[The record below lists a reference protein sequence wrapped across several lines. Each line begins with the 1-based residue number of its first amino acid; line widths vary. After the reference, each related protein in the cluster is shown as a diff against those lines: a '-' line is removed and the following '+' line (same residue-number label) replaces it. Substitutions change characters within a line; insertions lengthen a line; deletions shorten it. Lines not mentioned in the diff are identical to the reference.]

1 MKNIITI
8 IIMLVAAGCGK
19 SNVEKVVGTYK
30 LSLPIS
36 ERLYLMF
43 RKDGVCEKY
52 WLDVDGKETR
62 KRGISNWEI
71 KNDELFVTNQEVSVY
86 GLAEDGLISG
96 KYTMVLR
103 IEKDGSLTEIA
114 YGTTKDEKF
123 ERRDRAT
130 KDYTIFKKVK

>member
-43 RKDGVCEKY
+43 RKDGVCEK
-52 WLDVDGKETR
+52 
-62 KRGISNWEI
+62 
-71 KNDELFVTNQEVSVY
+71 
-86 GLAEDGLISG
+86 
-96 KYTMVLR
+96 
-103 IEKDGSLTEIA
+103 
-114 YGTTKDEKF
+114 
-123 ERRDRAT
+123 
-130 KDYTIFKKVK
+130 